1 MKYIIPN
8 LILLLA
14 TLGLVAIARAQQRRG
29 VYAPLVA
36 WWRGASRLMRGLVLA
51 LVFTAVA
58 YGSDKILGG
67 HIGEGMRMLGGAV
80 TSLCT
85 NMFTAAERQTGY
97 AASAVRTN
105 EAHDLAMP
113 AEAQMAERIARRG
126 AHNDGFYFFD
136 AYTNRLAHDGLDLGK
151 PVWVH
156 TDGTVTVRSPAP
168 GVPIEEL
175 ALTAVYSNITV
186 YAPLQSS
193 YGFLPASKW
202 PDFMPSLIWT
212 ATTDRGSRVVT
223 WEGARLERDVAQPV
237 SFQAEFHANGEV
249 TYRYNPAQTN
259 FTGIGLYRGGTAQT
273 FALSDLQ
280 DLIDNQDPH
289 ELTTNNLQLTTL
301 RLAYIGDLGDGTGDA
316 DEDGLTNWEEIK
328 RYHTDPHLADTDCD
342 GVGDGYEIQNVS
354 DPLNPDS
361 DGDGIPDGTTNEAW
375 SNNVLRATETNAN
388 FSIRLSAPL
397 PNGETAAFRIADL
410 TLLLDTNEVYL
421 LLSEEVEYQINF
433 AVHGSS
439 LVRLLTEVAV
449 QPQGQRSFPTS
460 AEPLPAAWHFDD
472 PSAMLDGTPVNSGRA
487 TVSIPSL
494 SLKPASGY
502 SRCVHQGNECRF
514 TVDMRPN
521 GWNVAKE
528 FADLDGFVLNSE
540 GTISL
545 FLDDGGFADG
555 TLVLGAGYFRHGS
568 LFLYDS
574 IHSCDAWGLPNCHLC
589 NLHESVRCSHS
600 DDCEAVLFAAGE
612 CTCQPLFIRV
622 NIDDDNCNGVE
633 DRNDSIVNN
642 EDDMVVFRPVGSG
655 LACCCEE
662 FDAPIRTAGVSS
674 LPSCIRA
681 TKDGSAF
688 SGGNIQS
695 GESLILE
702 AVSPS
707 GSGSAITYVVHGE
720 GDGENHTVSRTVV
733 AANALLFADYNDDL
747 QFDRQDAVFAEERGM
762 SSTSWL
768 LPVRNSQYRLRVRH
782 EIPSDASLRAYVSG
796 NGSSC
801 VTCPG
806 VSLSTEGTSQYFNLG
821 SGSGFHDMAITSTI
835 AGKSGTISLTM
846 VRSNGE
852 TYSLGSHSFTTL
864 GELEVVLSPVTS
876 EESNGKVVNPAGCV
890 LGTQSTFKISVA
902 PQAYPDGYIK
912 WTSSNSGYANFT
924 SPFGREVVVSPTQS
938 APNSL
943 SVDIPYLTG
952 SAPQI
957 SYTAYPSLKMVSVNF
972 TFIRDSLGTMPGGI
986 SDANAYIASLLADA
1000 NKVFTQAG
1008 MLFVKGTTSF
1018 VNNGNWYDIPFQP
1031 TSTYRQRVT
1040 EICLS
1045 QASCTGVKIFINNSF
1060 YAGQGAIGH
1069 AVTPCQ
1075 DGISYCIISPYY
1087 MSARDLTHEVGHAC
1101 GLNDIYGFNIPNS
1114 PATFSIMHFPVLHDD
1129 LPLDWTGLSDYYPT
1143 GTTRHNIVA
1152 QLLMMGFPAL
1162 QDPRSDIPRGE
1173 VYGISLDDM
1182 TGNATTNMVNV
1193 GLSAITRDP
1202 VSLGGP

>member
-1 MKYIIPN
+1 MTIWPMM
-8 LILLLA
+8 
-14 TLGLVAIARAQQRRG
+14 RR
-29 VYAPLVA
+29 
-36 WWRGASRLMRGLVLA
+36 
-51 LVFTAVA
+51 
-58 YGSDKILGG
+58 
-67 HIGEGMRMLGGAV
+67 
-80 TSLCT
+80 
-85 NMFTAAERQTGY
+85 
-97 AASAVRTN
+97 
-105 EAHDLAMP
+105 
-113 AEAQMAERIARRG
+113 
-126 AHNDGFYFFD
+126 
-136 AYTNRLAHDGLDLGK
+136 
-151 PVWVH
+151 
-156 TDGTVTVRSPAP
+156 
-168 GVPIEEL
+168 
-175 ALTAVYSNITV
+175 TV
-186 YAPLQSS
+186 YASLQGS

-202 PDFMPSLIWT
+202 PDFMPSLIWI
-212 ATTDRGSRVVT
+212 ATTDKRSRVVT
-223 WEGARLERDVAQPV
+223 WEGARLERDVSQPM

-410 TLLLDTNEVYL
+410 TLLLDTNVVYL

-439 LVRLLTEVAV
+439 LVQLLTDVAV

-460 AEPLPAAWHFDD
+460 GEPLPAAWHFDD

-494 SLKPASGY
+494 KPAPGY

-514 TVDMRPN
+514 TVEMRPN
-521 GWNVAKE
+521 GWNAAKE

-545 FLDDGGFADG
+545 FLGDGGFADG

-574 IHSCDAWGLPNCHLC
+574 IHSCDAWGLQNCHLC
-589 NLHESVRCSHS
+589 NLHESVRC
-600 DDCEAVLFAAGE
+600 
-612 CTCQPLFIRV
+612 
-622 NIDDDNCNGVE
+622 
-633 DRNDSIVNN
+633 
-642 EDDMVVFRPVGSG
+642 
-655 LACCCEE
+655 
-662 FDAPIRTAGVSS
+662 
-674 LPSCIRA
+674 
-681 TKDGSAF
+681 
-688 SGGNIQS
+688 
-695 GESLILE
+695 
-702 AVSPS
+702 
-707 GSGSAITYVVHGE
+707 
-720 GDGENHTVSRTVV
+720 
-733 AANALLFADYNDDL
+733 
-747 QFDRQDAVFAEERGM
+747 
-762 SSTSWL
+762 
-768 LPVRNSQYRLRVRH
+768 
-782 EIPSDASLRAYVSG
+782 SG

-924 SPFGREVVVSPTQS
+924 NPFGREVVVSPTQS

-957 SYTAYPSLKMVSVNF
+957 SYTAYPSLKTVSVNF

-1000 NKVFTQAG
+1000 NKVFAQAG

>member
-1 MKYIIPN
+1 
-8 LILLLA
+8 
-14 TLGLVAIARAQQRRG
+14 
-29 VYAPLVA
+29 
-36 WWRGASRLMRGLVLA
+36 
-51 LVFTAVA
+51 
-58 YGSDKILGG
+58 
-67 HIGEGMRMLGGAV
+67 
-80 TSLCT
+80 
-85 NMFTAAERQTGY
+85 
-97 AASAVRTN
+97 
-105 EAHDLAMP
+105 
-113 AEAQMAERIARRG
+113 
-126 AHNDGFYFFD
+126 
-136 AYTNRLAHDGLDLGK
+136 
-151 PVWVH
+151 
-156 TDGTVTVRSPAP
+156 
-168 GVPIEEL
+168 
-175 ALTAVYSNITV
+175 
-186 YAPLQSS
+186 
-193 YGFLPASKW
+193 
-202 PDFMPSLIWT
+202 
-212 ATTDRGSRVVT
+212 
-223 WEGARLERDVAQPV
+223 
-237 SFQAEFHANGEV
+237 
-249 TYRYNPAQTN
+249 
-259 FTGIGLYRGGTAQT
+259 
-273 FALSDLQ
+273 
-280 DLIDNQDPH
+280 
-289 ELTTNNLQLTTL
+289 
-301 RLAYIGDLGDGTGDA
+301 
-316 DEDGLTNWEEIK
+316 
-328 RYHTDPHLADTDCD
+328 
-342 GVGDGYEIQNVS
+342 
-354 DPLNPDS
+354 
-361 DGDGIPDGTTNEAW
+361 
-375 SNNVLRATETNAN
+375 
-388 FSIRLSAPL
+388 
-397 PNGETAAFRIADL
+397 
-410 TLLLDTNEVYL
+410 
-421 LLSEEVEYQINF
+421 
-433 AVHGSS
+433 
-439 LVRLLTEVAV
+439 
-449 QPQGQRSFPTS
+449 
-460 AEPLPAAWHFDD
+460 
-472 PSAMLDGTPVNSGRA
+472 
-487 TVSIPSL
+487 
-494 SLKPASGY
+494 
-502 SRCVHQGNECRF
+502 
-514 TVDMRPN
+514 MRPN
-521 GWNVAKE
+521 GWNAAKE

-545 FLDDGGFADG
+545 FLGDGGFADG

-574 IHSCDAWGLPNCHLC
+574 IHSCDAWGLQNCHLC

-600 DDCEAVLFAAGE
+600 DDCEAVLFADGE

-768 LPVRNSQYRLRVRH
+768 LPARNSQYRLRVRH

-924 SPFGREVVVSPTQS
+924 NPFGREVVVSPTQS

-957 SYTAYPSLKMVSVNF
+957 SYTAYPSLKTVSVNF

-1000 NKVFTQAG
+1000 NKVFAQAG